1 MFSGLANYF
10 GGQANLSQAAQ
21 KEEALAKERENAVPI
36 PFELSE
42 VNFDHL
48 RRKRAFYKGVDI
60 QLTQAADKEV
70 SGFTDLPDIIPVK
83 AKGSMYGTLEYADL
97 IKSTKTEEELKT
109 AEEEETTPGQT
120 GLISS
125 AHLFDYDGASTQE
138 QSELLSRLE
147 LITKRKIDLTDDKGE
162 KTVALLVNTYS
173 GRGVYI
179 LDDITP
185 LLEADMIPYTVLETQ
200 AALDPYRLVNSLD
213 MDKHSVL
220 AIVGG
225 DGTVNEAVN
234 GMIARADGRRLPIA
248 IIPNG

>member
-138 QSELLSRLE
+138 
-147 LITKRKIDLTDDKGE
+147 
-162 KTVALLVNTYS
+162 
-173 GRGVYI
+173 
-179 LDDITP
+179 
-185 LLEADMIPYTVLETQ
+185 
-200 AALDPYRLVNSLD
+200 
-213 MDKHSVL
+213 
-220 AIVGG
+220 
-225 DGTVNEAVN
+225 
-234 GMIARADGRRLPIA
+234 
-248 IIPNG
+248 